1 MVAIKTKI
9 PMFSLEE
16 NQKFITRR
24 IFQKSQI
31 NRDENHST
39 TFFLQMNQFSPHG
52 ILKLKLFVCFFVEKY
67 ASQ

>member
-16 NQKFITRR
+16 NQKFITQR

-31 NRDENHST
+31 NQDENHST
-39 TFFLQMNQFSPHG
+39 TFFLQMNQFTHHG
-52 ILKLKLFVCFFVEKY
+52 ILELKLFEFF
-67 ASQ
+67 